1 MTRLL
6 LLSSLALTSTSYALT
21 SSARL
26 LADEAPVSAS
36 GAASSTPESVE
47 LTPKQVKEPIP
58 YGYQFGAGAVAAV
71 IFVPVSFK
79 LAEVLGNLSNNLVG
93 AAIPTLLCIGLIP
106 PIAITLAEW
115 LVGNWNTPGRYRF
128 WPSFF
133 ANLVVNGV
141 SLAVA
146 ANWGLSIGV
155 FERVVLYT
163 IVQAVIEP
171 AGTTLLMR
179 AWPKEEAPKVLAS
192 SDPNSPSTFFV
203 PATTWSF

>member
-6 LLSSLALTSTSYALT
+6 LLSSLALATPGYALT

-26 LADEAPVSAS
+26 LADEAP
-36 GAASSTPESVE
+36 SSPAVAPVAPDKVE
-47 LTPKQVKEPIP
+47 LAPRQVREPLP

-71 IFVPVSFK
+71 IFVPGS
-79 LAEVLGNLSNNLVG
+79 LYLGSWLGNLSNNLIG

-106 PIAITLAEW
+106 PLAITLAEW
-115 LVGNWNTPGRYRF
+115 LAGNWNTPGRYRF
-128 WPSFF
+128 WPSFLV
-133 ANLVVNGV
+133 NLVVNGV

-146 ANWGLSIGV
+146 ANWGLSIAV
-155 FERVVLYT
+155 VERVVLYT
-163 IVQAVIEP
+163 IVQAVVQP

-179 AWPKEEAPKVLAS
+179 TFPKEEAPKVIAS

-203 PATTWSF
+203 PASTWSF